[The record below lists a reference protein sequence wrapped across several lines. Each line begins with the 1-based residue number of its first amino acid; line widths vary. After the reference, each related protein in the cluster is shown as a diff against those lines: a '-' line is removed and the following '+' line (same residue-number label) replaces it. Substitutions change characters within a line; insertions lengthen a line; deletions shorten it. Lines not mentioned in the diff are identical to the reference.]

1 MLFGLTAAEAL
12 AIESDSRHAAVMSI
26 TGDEVKAYVAALAD
40 DTFEGRESGSRG
52 NRAAGIYIT
61 ERLKKFGLQPEGAK
75 GSFYQPF
82 GSYHNIL
89 GRVEGRD
96 PALRDEVVV
105 ISAHYDH
112 VGYGSS
118 RNSFG
123 PVGLIHNGADD
134 NASGVAALL
143 EVAEAV
149 SQLAEKP
156 RRSILFAFW
165 DGEEKGLL
173 GSKHWVE
180 HPTVPLDHVPVMIN
194 ADMVGRLRDSGLII
208 YGARTSRG
216 LRQLISR
223 QNDLSRLPIDFSW
236 EMKAGQRSPY
246 LLFAKHPG
254 VDDVHG
260 IARRLPQAQR
270 RR

>member
-1 MLFGLTAAEAL
+1 M
-12 AIESDSRHAAVMSI
+12 
-26 TGDEVKAYVAALAD
+26 
-40 DTFEGRESGSRG
+40 
-52 NRAAGIYIT
+52 
-61 ERLKKFGLQPEGAK
+61 
-75 GSFYQPF
+75 
-82 GSYHNIL
+82 
-89 GRVEGRD
+89 
-96 PALRDEVVV
+96 
-105 ISAHYDH
+105 
-112 VGYGSS
+112 
-118 RNSFG
+118 
-123 PVGLIHNGADD
+123 
-134 NASGVAALL
+134 AALL

-208 YGARTSRG
+208 YGSRTSRG

-236 EMKAGQRSPY
+236 EIKADSDHHTFYSRNIPVLIMST
-246 LLFAKHPG
+246 
-254 VDDVHG
+254 G